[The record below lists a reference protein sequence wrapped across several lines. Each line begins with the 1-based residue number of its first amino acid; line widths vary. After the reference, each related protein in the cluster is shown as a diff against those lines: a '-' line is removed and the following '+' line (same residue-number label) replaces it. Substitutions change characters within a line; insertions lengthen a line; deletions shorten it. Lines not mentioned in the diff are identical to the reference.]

1 MFNFLI
7 CKRRFRSLVWLIE
20 CRSGDTETVKI
31 LVDHGA
37 KINRLNRDSESPLFL
52 AAENAQTTDADQAS
66 TEIVKFLID
75 R

>member
-1 MFNFLI
+1 MI
-7 CKRRFRSLVWLIE
+7 DR
-20 CRSGDTETVKI
+20 RSGDTETVKI

-52 AAENAQTTDADQAS
+52 AAENAQTSDQADQAS